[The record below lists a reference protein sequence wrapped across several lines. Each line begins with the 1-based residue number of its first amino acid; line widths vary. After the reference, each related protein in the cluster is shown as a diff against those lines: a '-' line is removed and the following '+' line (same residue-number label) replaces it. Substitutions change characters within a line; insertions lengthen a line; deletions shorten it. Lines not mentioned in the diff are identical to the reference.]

1 MKTLY
6 FMTRTELASYNRVCR
21 AGNCRP
27 ADDTDRQRFK
37 ALMEKIDYRPDILR
51 TDAGFRPVKC
61 IDLNDMFE
69 EEEIDN
75 AA

>member
-6 FMTRTELASYNRVCR
+6 FMTRTELNSYNRVCG
-21 AGNCRP
+21 AGNCRAP
-27 ADDTDRQRFK
+27 DHKDRDRFN
-37 ALMEKIDYRPDILR
+37 ALMRKIDYRPEILR

-61 IDLNDMFE
+61 IDLNQMFDN
-69 EEEIDN
+69 EEIDN